1 MDAVSKYVSH
11 PAKAK
16 NGTIEFYRFL
26 FTVLIMTFHTSAFL
40 GEETQICVGGYI
52 GVDFFFLVSGFL
64 MARSMSY
71 PPLGGGVAHET
82 ISFMKRKV
90 VSIFPQYILCWSISF
105 VTTQILQQHTFF
117 EAFSILSHSIL
128 NIFML
133 EMAGCY
139 NMGHYLGASWYI
151 SAMLISMLFLFPIR
165 RRNPDIFDFIFAP
178 LLGLFLISYAFQ
190 FAGNLCLVVAY
201 DVHLFLYDGMI
212 RAAAEISLGCMCFSL
227 CSKFCEH
234 EFTFLARIC
243 ISLLEIGGYACVFIA
258 AWTQG
263 YTQLDFT
270 LLICLGVSITLSFSQ
285 KGILFPFFQNRFC
298 LAFGKLSLPL
308 YLTHMLVAEQIIP
321 YFINLSAYQKLA
333 VYYTICLGLSCI
345 WVYVDLIMSK
355 RQKRKT
361 DGADSTRKKI

>member
-1 MDAVSKYVSH
+1 
-11 PAKAK
+11 
-16 NGTIEFYRFL
+16 
-26 FTVLIMTFHTSAFL
+26 
-40 GEETQICVGGYI
+40 
-52 GVDFFFLVSGFL
+52 
-64 MARSMSY
+64 
-71 PPLGGGVAHET
+71 
-82 ISFMKRKV
+82 
-90 VSIFPQYILCWSISF
+90 
-105 VTTQILQQHTFF
+105 
-117 EAFSILSHSIL
+117 
-128 NIFML
+128 ML

-234 EFTFLARIC
+234 EFTSLARIC

-333 VYYTICLGLSCI
+333 VYYAICLGLSCI